1 MRVLSIAAI
10 QTKPVPYD
18 VEATWERFA
27 AQAESAKELGPEVD
41 IIVAPELLL
50 AAPGDFLIPDP
61 EAETRSAGPIPSALT
76 DRIAEL
82 AQRLGVWLVPGS
94 LLETDGG
101 KTYNTAIAVSPE
113 GKIVARYRKLFPW
126 RPFETTT
133 PGDSFVTFDIPN
145 RGRVGLAICFD
156 GSFPEV
162 ARQLAWLGA
171 EVIIQP
177 TLTTTRDRAMEIV
190 MSQAN
195 AFANQVYVVNVNGAD
210 PSAVGESV
218 IVDPEGTI
226 MQQARGGEEIL
237 YGVLD
242 LDRVTQIRRY
252 GTHGINRPWSQ
263 LRDQQ
268 GILNF
273 PMYGGAQ
280 FQPPAWAAT
289 DPKAPGADHFRKSNA
304 S

>member
-18 VEATWERFA
+18 VEATWQRFA
-27 AQAESAKELGPEVD
+27 AQAETAKDLGPEVD

-50 AAPGDFLIPDP
+50 AAPGEFLVPDP

-76 DRIAEL
+76 DRIADL
-82 AQRLGVWLVPGS
+82 ARRLGVWLVPGS

-101 KTYNTAIAVSPE
+101 NTYNTAIAVSPDGE
-113 GKIVARYRKLFPW
+113 IVARYRKLFPW

-133 PGDSFVTFDIPN
+133 PGDSFVTFDIPG

-195 AFANQVYVVNVNGAD
+195 AFANQIYVVNVNGAD

-237 YGVLD
+237 FGVLD
-242 LDRVTQIRRY
+242 LDRVTQVRRY
-252 GTHGINRPWSQ
+252 GTHGINRPWAQ
-263 LRDQQ
+263 LHDQE
-268 GILNF
+268 GILRY
-273 PMYGGAQ
+273 PMYGGAH
-280 FQPPAWAAT
+280 FQPPAWST
-289 DPKAPGADHFRKSNA
+289 PDPDGSRVNQLSPSTA
-304 S
+304 